1 MVFVRNTYNKDDVS
15 KICSVIS
22 PMIQCIQ
29 PLDESLKPEE
39 LNQVN
44 GLNLKLAVGMF
55 KRFNEGMANTL
66 MHCPQYQE
74 FFPGGIQEE
83 AKSGINIMT
92 IITITL
98 TSIGVVLGVIVIVLV
113 AIKNSAKKMIKHF
126 LLDLRSMLLNFFPKK
141 NVYVKVPK
149 ILNISN

>member
-29 PLDESLKPEE
+29 PLDEYLKPEE

-55 KRFNEGMANTL
+55 KRFNEAMANAL

-74 FFPGGIQEE
+74 FFPGGD
-83 AKSGINIMT
+83 AKSGITIMT
-92 IITITL
+92 IITIIKPIYRKT
-98 TSIGVVLGVIVIVLV
+98 IVL
-113 AIKNSAKKMIKHF
+113 
-126 LLDLRSMLLNFFPKK
+126 
-141 NVYVKVPK
+141 
-149 ILNISN
+149 

>member
-29 PLDESLKPEE
+29 PLDEYLQPEE

-55 KRFNEGMANTL
+55 KRFNEGTYVL
-66 MHCPQYQE
+66 SL
-74 FFPGGIQEE
+74 I
-83 AKSGINIMT
+83 SSI
-92 IITITL
+92 L
-98 TSIGVVLGVIVIVLV
+98 TSQKLKTVLD
-113 AIKNSAKKMIKHF
+113 S
-126 LLDLRSMLLNFFPKK
+126 PK
-141 NVYVKVPK
+141 
-149 ILNISN
+149 